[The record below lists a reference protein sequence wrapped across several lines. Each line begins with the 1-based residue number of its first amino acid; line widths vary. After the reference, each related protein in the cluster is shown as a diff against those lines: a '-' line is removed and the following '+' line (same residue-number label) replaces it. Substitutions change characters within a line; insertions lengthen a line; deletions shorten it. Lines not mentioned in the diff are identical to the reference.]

1 MNDRNQTPPDP
12 RHICFGLSEELDA
25 SSCALY
31 LQLLGR
37 KPFAETFAQRL
48 SSQEIEL
55 LVDTI
60 GSLMKRH
67 LSEQEYH
74 ALFLCDES
82 PRP

>member
-1 MNDRNQTPPDP
+1 MNDSDATPPDP
-12 RHICFGLSEELDA
+12 RQICFGLSQELDT

-37 KPFAETFAQRL
+37 KPFAETFAARL

-60 GSLMKRH
+60 GSLMRRH

-74 ALFLCDES
+74 RLFLCDDGDNH
-82 PRP
+82 